1 MASSPAMRLLALTLT
16 AVALTGCFCK
26 SREEKL
32 KAAEDEGN
40 LLVATKA
47 KLIKGA
53 GEALKKEGKEATET
67 VAEGGG
73 ELIKGLGTGIQK
85 GLLEVKLKPHESVA
99 ANGLGVTRAARGE
112 EGTKKHTVTAYV
124 TYEKG
129 FTGSLEMRVYD
140 AEDREVGRTKVEADE
155 KEGGAKYVDFTFDER
170 TPLLSAGHFELRAT
184 PKPAP

>member
-1 MASSPAMRLLALTLT
+1 MRLKTVLLSALVLSS
-16 AVALTGCFCK
+16 CFCK

-32 KAAEDEGN
+32 KDAEDEGN

-53 GEALKKEGKEATET
+53 GDALKKEGKEATQT

-73 ELIKGLGTGIQK
+73 ELIKGLGTGIEK
-85 GLLEVKLKPHESVA
+85 GLMEVQLKPHESVA

-112 EGTKKHTVTAYV
+112 QGTQKHTVTAYV

-129 FTGSLEMRVYD
+129 FSGTLEMRVYD
-140 AEDREVGRTKVEADE
+140 AEDREVGRAKVESDE
-155 KEGGAKYVDFTFDER
+155 KESGAKYVDFQFDER

-184 PKPAP
+184 PKVAAAKP

>member
-1 MASSPAMRLLALTLT
+1 MRLTTVLLSALVLSS
-16 AVALTGCFCK
+16 CFCR

-32 KAAEDEGN
+32 QAAEDEGN

-47 KLIKGA
+47 KLLKGA
-53 GEALKKEGKEATET
+53 GDALKKEGKEATQT

-73 ELIKGLGTGIQK
+73 ELIKGLGTGFEK
-85 GLLEVKLKPHESVA
+85 SLLEVKLKPHESVA

-129 FTGSLEMRVYD
+129 FSGKLEMRVYD
-140 AEDREVGRTKVEADE
+140 AEDREVGRTIVESDE
-155 KEGGAKYVDFTFDER
+155 KDSGAKYVDFTFDER
-170 TPLLSAGHFELRAT
+170 TPLLTAGHFELRAT
-184 PKPAP
+184 PKAPAP